1 MVRVVN
7 GNSELRVADDEVAAY
22 LEKGYAV
29 VGSDGKP
36 IKVKKAY
43 TYDELITICQKQE
56 RTIRRH
62 DVYVA
67 ETETKIAEKDAEIAD
82 LKAEI
87 NRLNQII
94 NAEPAKTSVETLN
107 AETEANGEAEK
118 KTAQRAKKS

>member
-7 GNSELRVADDEVAAY
+7 GNFELRVADDEVAAY

-29 VGSDGKP
+29 VGSDGKQ

-43 TYDELITICQKQE
+43 TYDELVTICQKQE

-67 ETETKIAEKDAEIAD
+67 ETEAKIAD
-82 LKAEI
+82 LEAEI
-87 NRLNQII
+87 KRLNQII
-94 NAEPAKTSVETLN
+94 DAEPSKTSVETIK
-107 AETEANGEAEK
+107 AETEATGGAEK
-118 KTAQRAKKS
+118 KTAQSAKKS